1 MLTAKDLT
9 AEDRA
14 FLAERT
20 LLVLNK
26 GAQPIGSLGSALSA
40 IAKQR
45 VMQAP
50 ASEQAAAV
58 PG

>member
-1 MLTAKDLT
+1 
-9 AEDRA
+9 
-14 FLAERT
+14 
-20 LLVLNK
+20 VLNK

-45 VMQAP
+45 VMHAP
-50 ASEQAAAV
+50 ASEQAAVV